1 MLNAGTRLGP
11 YELQDLIGSGGMGE
25 VYRARD
31 TRLDRTVAVK
41 VLLPGLAGAPEF
53 RERFEREARAISQ
66 LSHPHICTLY
76 DVGAAVP
83 SDAPASLPVS
93 FLVMELIEGET
104 LAARIARGALPPDQ
118 AMTFAVQIA
127 DALDRAH
134 RTGIVHGDLKPGNV
148 MVGRAG
154 IKLLDFGL
162 AAHVPPPPG
171 GAWTEDRTQTM
182 AVGGESV
189 LGTLQYL
196 APEQLDGRSPDVRS
210 DVFACGAVIFEMLTG
225 RKCFDG
231 HSQAA
236 VIAAVM
242 RHDTPAVSSLQPLA
256 SAALD
261 HIVATCLAKDPDD
274 RWQHA
279 GDLMRALKGV
289 AGVPGRGGVPSPE
302 PASAAP
308 PSRRLWWGVAAGLV
322 AAAVVFSAAWLL
334 RAPVTPRLVTRTSIL
349 LPEGLR
355 FPVAVTVGGAGR
367 FAISPDGR
375 QLAFVATD
383 PRGNQMLWLRPLD
396 ALAARLLPGTDGAA
410 SPFWSPDSRSV
421 GFFAAGQLKTMAID
435 GAATPAVVAEPAFS
449 GTGSW
454 NRDNVI
460 LFSPAPASALHR
472 VSASGGTVTPVTA
485 LDKAAG
491 DVLHRN
497 PFFLPDGN
505 HFLYVAVAARD
516 GNATGPRAMYV
527 GSLSNGEPARLLS
540 ESGASARY
548 ADGHLLFVRENT
560 LLAQPFDLAS
570 LALTGE
576 AVPVAEPVELVGSS
590 SAAFSVSDTG
600 MLVYQPVDRGSQLV
614 WVDREGRQLAA
625 VGEPAE
631 YGDVELSPDGRR
643 AVVSVLDAAT
653 NTRDLWMIDTERGA
667 RTRFT
672 FDPGDDVVPA
682 WSTDG
687 SRILFASN
695 RRGHFDLY
703 EKQAGGMSPETP
715 IYEDGTEK
723 YPTSWAPDGAS
734 AMFWSFDPEGA
745 RLSILPMT
753 DAQEGRRPAPF
764 LEGFANAGRISP
776 DGRWV
781 TYYSAESG
789 RPEVYVVPFP
799 APSARWQVSIT
810 GGSLPRWRADGKELF
825 YAGRDN
831 RLMAVP
837 VAVTPDGFDVGP
849 ARPLFDARP
858 VGPRAFYA
866 VSPDGQRFLVNSVR
880 GDAQSSITV
889 VQNWRAAVR
898 P

>member
-1 MLNAGTRLGP
+1 
-11 YELQDLIGSGGMGE
+11 MGE

-41 VLLPGLAGAPEF
+41 VLLPHLAGTQQF
-53 RERFEREARAISQ
+53 RERFEREARAISR
-66 LSHPHICTLY
+66 LAHPHICTLY
-76 DVGAAVP
+76 DVGVAVP
-83 SDAPASLPVS
+83 SDAPDSSPVS
-93 FLVMELIEGET
+93 FLVMELVEGET
-104 LAARIARGALPPDQ
+104 LAARIARGALPLDQ
-118 AMTFAVQIA
+118 AMAFAVQIA

-148 MVGRAG
+148 MLTRAG

-162 AAHVPPPPG
+162 AAHVPSSPA

-196 APEQLDGRSPDVRS
+196 APEQLEGRPPDVRS

-225 RKCFDG
+225 RKCFEG

-236 VIAAVM
+236 VIAAIM
-242 RHDTPAVSSLQPLA
+242 RHDTPSVRGVQPA
-256 SAALD
+256 AAPALD
-261 HIVATCLAKDPDD
+261 HVIGTCLAKDPDE
-274 RWQHA
+274 RWQNA
-279 GDLMRALKGV
+279 GDLMRALKGIESV
-289 AGVPGRGGVPSPE
+289 SRQQAGSGSGRATAWG
-302 PASAAP
+302 
-308 PSRRLWWGVAAGLV
+308 SRRLWLGLAAGV
-322 AAAVVFSAAWLL
+322 MAASAAFGALFLL
-334 RAPVTPRLVTRTSIL
+334 RAPAAPSVVTRTSIL

-355 FPVAVTVGGAGR
+355 FPVAAAVGGAGR

-396 ALAARLLPGTDGAA
+396 ALTARLLPGTDGAT
-410 SPFWSPDSRSV
+410 SPFWAPDSRTV
-421 GFFAAGQLKTMAID
+421 GFFAAGQLKTISID

-460 LFSPAPASALHR
+460 LFNPAPASALHR
-472 VSASGGTVTPVTA
+472 VSASGGAAVPVTT

-491 DVLHRN
+491 DLLHRN
-497 PFFLPDGN
+497 PFFLPDGD
-505 HFLYVAVAARD
+505 HFIYVAVASRD
-516 GNATGPRAMYV
+516 GNATGPRGMYV

-540 ESGASARY
+540 TNGSSARY

-560 LLAQPFDLAS
+560 LLAQRFDLAT
-570 LALTGE
+570 LALAGE
-576 AVPVAEPVELVGSS
+576 ATPVAEQVELVGSS

-600 MLVYQPVDRGSQLV
+600 VLVYQPVDQGSQLV

-631 YGDVELSPDGRR
+631 FGDIELAPDGRR
-643 AVVSVLDAAT
+643 AIVSVLDTAT

-682 WSTDG
+682 WSADG
-687 SRILFASN
+687 SRVLFASN

-703 EKQAGGMSPETP
+703 EKQAGGMSPETLV
-715 IYEDGTEK
+715 YEDGTEK

-734 AMFWSFDPEGA
+734 VMFWSFDPEGA

-753 DAQEGRRPAPF
+753 DAQEGRRPVPF

-776 DGRWV
+776 DGRWA

-789 RPEVYVVPFP
+789 RPEVYVVPYP

-837 VAVTPDGFDVGP
+837 VTVTPDGFDVGA

-866 VSPDGQRFLVNSVR
+866 ASPDGQRFLVNSVR

-889 VQNWRAAVR
+889 VQNWRTAVR